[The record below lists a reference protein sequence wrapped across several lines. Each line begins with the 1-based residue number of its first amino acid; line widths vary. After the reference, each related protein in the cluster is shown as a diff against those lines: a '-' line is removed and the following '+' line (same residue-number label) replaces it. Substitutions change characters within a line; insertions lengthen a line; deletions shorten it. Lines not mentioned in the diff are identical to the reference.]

1 MVNEEFLHRLD
12 QGIEVFGRQEVAPQ
26 PTHGWFAASTTTYI
40 HFETSLA
47 VFYLCHQSYVVDACI
62 VYVILVAGEG
72 YLHLARHE
80 VGIRLWHYG
89 ICECYG
95 IGSGVKHFV
104 LVYA

>member
-12 QGIEVFGRQEVAPQ
+12 QGIEVFGRQELSPQ
-26 PTHGWFAASTTTYI
+26 PTHGGFAASATTDI
-40 HFETSLA
+40 NFETSLA
-47 VFYLCHQSYVVDACI
+47 VLYLCHKTYVVDASI
-62 VYVILVAGEG
+62 VYKLIVAGEG

-80 VGIRLWHYG
+80 VGIRLRHYG
-89 ICECYG
+89 IGECYG